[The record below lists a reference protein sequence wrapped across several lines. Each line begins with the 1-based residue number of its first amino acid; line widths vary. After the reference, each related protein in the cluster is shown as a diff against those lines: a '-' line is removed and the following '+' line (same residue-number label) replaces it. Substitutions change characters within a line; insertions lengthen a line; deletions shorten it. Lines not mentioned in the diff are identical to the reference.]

1 MGLYCHIPIDNQKY
15 APKSTSKVTWVVSV
29 QTDGTLRDEGDDR
42 VLQVDLANKNAENL
56 NNHMYIHDYST
67 VVRHYY

>member
-1 MGLYCHIPIDNQKY
+1 MGFYCYIPIDNQKH

-56 NNHMYIHDYST
+56 NNHMYIPDYST